1 MTAAAGFAVGI
12 ALVVGSMSS
21 PATSSATPSATL
33 YDSWGS
39 SAWPFDQPS
48 DREESEQTPREAR
61 TNTDANGEPEVL
73 AGTEMTE
80 DDTIVV
86 TGEEPIAVSIPAMG
100 AAAEVIPV
108 GLDEGGGVFVP
119 EDVRTLGWY
128 TASMPVA
135 ADRGSSVIVGH
146 RDSAVQGAGTFSGIE
161 NLQPGEVV
169 EVTTAD
175 GGTQVYTVTEILMV
189 DKDEFATI
197 AAGGRASPDA
207 HHLRRR
213 LRRSGPQLRVQRLR
227 HRDTGHGLTTA
238 CTPARSPAPSA
249 VRRVTVGCMTLSGIS
264 ACPSP

>member
-1 MTAAAGFAVGI
+1 MIRRMFDESTELSSGETRNRRRRHMVTAAAGFAVGI

-73 AGTEMTE
+73 ASTETTE

-146 RDSAVQGAGTFSGIE
+146 RDSAAQGAGTFSGIE

-197 AAGGRASPDA
+197 AGEAFALEGEHRLTLITCGGAFDA
-207 HHLRRR
+207 
-213 LRRSGPQLRVQRLR
+213 
-227 HRDTGHGLTTA
+227 A
-238 CTPARSPAPSA
+238 ARSYESNVFVIATPGTA
-249 VRRVTVGCMTLSGIS
+249 
-264 ACPSP
+264 